1 MTKTG
6 QPLGFLVRALGP
18 SVLVL
23 AACGGDK
30 QVHVQS
36 PVHPVQAGAAN
47 MQSPA
52 EPAPA
57 EPPNTPT
64 ASNVAISEE
73 VVKACAIPEGDAYF
87 AFDSSHLT
95 ESDFAPLDAVAKCFT
110 SGPLQGRKMRLVGH
124 ADPRGLM
131 DYNLTLGQS
140 RADSVALYLVARGLS
155 PLQATSTSRGAM
167 DATGTDEATWARD
180 RRVDVLLGN

>member
-1 MTKTG
+1 MAG
-6 QPLGFLVRALGP
+6 MRQALGFLVRALGP
-18 SVLVL
+18 ASVLFL

-30 QVHVQS
+30 QAHVQS
-36 PVHPVQAGAAN
+36 PPHPVQAGTTN
-47 MQSPA
+47 MQ
-52 EPAPA
+52 APA
-57 EPPNTPT
+57 GPVNPPNTPT

-73 VVKACAIPEGDAYF
+73 VVKACGIPDGDAYF
-87 AFDSSHLT
+87 PFDSSHLT

-140 RADSVALYLVARGLS
+140 RADSVALYLVARGLN

-167 DATGTDEATWARD
+167 DATGTDEATWAQD